1 MGKLILC
8 SGARTMIPYG
18 FASTG
23 VRVYS
28 IEELCYYLFNHIY
41 LIEEEIF
48 SDALIDWIDK
58 ELKLTERAEK
68 LRQLKLRNA
77 DVKTIVTVILCS
89 ADYYT
94 EAEIKGL
101 LKKLDE
107 ISGMPRCKRAC
118 IKANHCLEQRQYL
131 EAAAEYEKLLQA
143 EDTGDLT
150 PECYGDILHNLAV
163 ARLHTTGP
171 KEAAELFSQAYER
184 NRKEESLKQ
193 YLYALKLGGCDKL
206 YQEIIEEYQVSDE
219 LRQDIED
226 FLAEKKEA
234 VRCSEQM
241 TEIQY
246 LKQLKAMGQMME
258 FYRKSEELIEVWKSK
273 IRQL

>member
-8 SGARTMIPYG
+8 SGARTIIPYG

-48 SDALIDWIDK
+48 NDALIDWIDK
-58 ELKLTERAEK
+58 ELKLPERADK
-68 LRQLKLRNA
+68 LRQLLSRKA
-77 DVKTIVTVILCS
+77 DAKTIVTVILCS

-107 ISGMPRCKRAC
+107 ISGMPRCKRASM
-118 IKANHCLEQRQYL
+118 KANHCLSKRQYL

-143 EDTGDLT
+143 EEAGELT
-150 PECYGDILHNLAV
+150 PESYGDILHNLAV
-163 ARLHTTGP
+163 ARLHTTGR
-171 KEAAELFSQAYER
+171 KEAAELFGQAYER

-193 YLYALKLGGCDKL
+193 YLYALKLGGCNEL
-206 YQEIIEEYQVSDE
+206 YQEKLEEYQVSDR

-226 FLAEKKEA
+226 FLEEKREEI
-234 VRCSEQM
+234 RYSEQM

-246 LKQLKAMGQMME
+246 LKQLKARGQMTE
-258 FYRKSEELIEVWKSK
+258 LYRKAEELLEGWKAE